1 MSSTEIVMLVLVIV
15 LAVALVAIAAIALLK
30 RKKDKSN
37 EGKAEG
43 DAGAELDQITRSLD
57 DLSSKVS
64 RLESVQDTH
73 QNTIQNR
80 MTSFSESISQMSGK
94 QQTSMESLASN
105 LPTVIDSS
113 VQKSTIAAQTD
124 LNNSLSQSI
133 DNRFKLVEE
142 QLQKKVKELENS
154 IESRLRISF
163 EQNNTTLGDVKESL
177 GKVTEAQKNL
187 DSLSAEVTNLNS
199 ILSNSR
205 ERGRFGE
212 LSMEAILNQVF
223 GDTHDVYLLQS
234 QIQDSLWKGTV
245 KPDAIVKLPAPAN
258 QVCID
263 SKFSFAAYDNLLRGK
278 ESDAEAKRE
287 MANALRKQIDD
298 IASKYIV
305 DGVTADYAIM
315 YIPSDGIYSF
325 IQSDGY
331 LYEKVVEYS
340 RTKKVII
347 ASPSTLQPILA
358 NISILWADYRR
369 KTNLDDI
376 LKNIQILSKELST
389 LKDKWEKFSK
399 DVDDIV
405 KSRDSFNTTMN
416 LVNNKALQIK
426 NASASEEE

>member
-1 MSSTEIVMLVLVIV
+1 MYLFSDSAGIGYGYTSGHRRRNVSSTEIVMLVLVIV
-15 LAVALVAIAAIALLK
+15 LAVALVAIVAIALLK

-37 EGKAEG
+37 EGKTGE
-43 DAGAELDQITRSLD
+43 DASAELDQITRSLD

-94 QQTSMESLASN
+94 QQASMESLANN

-142 QLQKKVKELENS
+142 QLQKKVKELESS
-154 IESRLRISF
+154 IESRLRVSF

-212 LSMEAILNQVF
+212 LSM
-223 GDTHDVYLLQS
+223 
-234 QIQDSLWKGTV
+234 
-245 KPDAIVKLPAPAN
+245 
-258 QVCID
+258 
-263 SKFSFAAYDNLLRGK
+263 
-278 ESDAEAKRE
+278 
-287 MANALRKQIDD
+287 
-298 IASKYIV
+298 
-305 DGVTADYAIM
+305 
-315 YIPSDGIYSF
+315 
-325 IQSDGY
+325 
-331 LYEKVVEYS
+331 
-340 RTKKVII
+340 
-347 ASPSTLQPILA
+347 
-358 NISILWADYRR
+358 
-369 KTNLDDI
+369 
-376 LKNIQILSKELST
+376 
-389 LKDKWEKFSK
+389 
-399 DVDDIV
+399 
-405 KSRDSFNTTMN
+405 
-416 LVNNKALQIK
+416 
-426 NASASEEE
+426 